1 MPSKRCRGDAEVR
14 GADLVG
20 FSWGAVTAQR
30 QRSLLTILGIAVGIA
45 TVILLT
51 AMGEGLRQF
60 ALGEFTQFGTNL
72 IAIHPG
78 KTTTLGGSIG
88 QISTNRPLTIDD
100 ARVLQRLPD
109 LRGVVP
115 VIQGNA
121 QVEAGARRRRTMV
134 FGVSADMPQTYR
146 MEVAFG
152 SFLPAQDY
160 ATAQPLA
167 VLGHRTWRELFGNE
181 NPLGTKVRIGVD
193 SFRIIGV
200 MKSKGQ
206 FLGFDLDD
214 SLYVPVG
221 RASALFDR
229 EGLHE
234 IDVLYR
240 EGLEARQVKRHL
252 RRTLRALHG
261 QEDFSLT
268 SQDQMLDV
276 LGSILGVLTA
286 GVAALGG
293 ISLLVGA
300 IGIAT
305 IMTIALAERTAEIG
319 LLRALGARR
328 RDILR
333 CFLLEASV
341 LGGVGGA
348 AGLTLAL
355 LVIVTL
361 SVLAP
366 KLPLAVAWPYAGAAV
381 GLSVIIGLLAGL
393 LPAARAAGL
402 DPITALRAE

>member
-1 MPSKRCRGDAEVR
+1 MRND
-14 GADLVG
+14 DLMA
-20 FSWGAVTAQR
+20 FSWAAVTAQR
-30 QRSLLTILGIAVGIA
+30 QRSLLTVLGIAVGIA

-51 AMGEGLRQF
+51 ALGEGLRQF

-78 KTTTLGGSIG
+78 KTTTFGGSIG
-88 QISTNRPLTIDD
+88 QISTNRPLTVED
-100 ARVLQRLPD
+100 ARALQRLPE

-134 FGVSADMPQTYR
+134 FGVSADMPNTYR
-146 MEVAFG
+146 MEIAFG
-152 SFLPAQDY
+152 RFLPAQDY
-160 ATAQPLA
+160 ASAQAFA
-167 VLGHRTWRELFGNE
+167 VLGHRTWQELFGSRP
-181 NPLGTKVRIGVD
+181 PLGTKIRIGTD
-193 SFRIIGV
+193 SFRVIGV

-214 SLYVPVG
+214 SLYVPVE
-221 RASALFDR
+221 RASAIFDR

-240 EGLEARQVKRHL
+240 EGAEVESVKR
-252 RRTLRALHG
+252 RIRATLKSLHG

-268 SQDQMLDV
+268 SQDQMLEV

-333 CFLLEASV
+333 CFLVEAAV
-341 LGGVGGA
+341 LGGVGGVS
-348 AGLTLAL
+348 GLAL
-355 LVIVTL
+355 ALGVL
-361 SVLAP
+361 GALMLLAP
-366 KLPLAVAWPYAGAAV
+366 DLPLAIAWPYATTSVA
-381 GLSVIIGLLAGL
+381 LSVVIGLAAGL
-393 LPAARAAGL
+393 LPAARAARL
-402 DPITALRAE
+402 DPIAALRAE

>member
-1 MPSKRCRGDAEVR
+1 MR

-20 FSWGAVTAQR
+20 FSWAAVTAQR

-109 LRGVVP
+109 LQGVVP

-181 NPLGTKVRIGVD
+181 NPLGHKVRIGVD

-221 RASALFDR
+221 RASAIFDR

-240 EGLEARQVKRHL
+240 EGLEAGLVKRHL

-333 CFLLEASV
+333 CFLLEAAV

-348 AGLTLAL
+348 AGLVLAL
-355 LVIVTL
+355 TVIVSL
-361 SVLAP
+361 ILLAP

-381 GLSVIIGLLAGL
+381 GLSVLIGLLAGL

>member
-1 MPSKRCRGDAEVR
+1 MR

-20 FSWGAVTAQR
+20 FSWAAVTAQR

-109 LRGVVP
+109 LQGVVP

-181 NPLGTKVRIGVD
+181 NPLGHKVRIGVD

-221 RASALFDR
+221 RASAIFER

-240 EGLEARQVKRHL
+240 EGLEAGLVKRHL

-333 CFLLEASV
+333 CFLLEAAV

-348 AGLTLAL
+348 AGLVLAL
-355 LVIVTL
+355 TVIVSL
-361 SVLAP
+361 ILLAP

-381 GLSVIIGLLAGL
+381 GLSVLIGLLAGL

>member
-1 MPSKRCRGDAEVR
+1 MR

-20 FSWGAVTAQR
+20 FSWAAVTAQR

-109 LRGVVP
+109 LQGVVP

-181 NPLGTKVRIGVD
+181 NPLGHKVRIGVD

-221 RASALFDR
+221 RASAIFDR

-240 EGLEARQVKRHL
+240 EGLEAGPVKRHL

-333 CFLLEASV
+333 CFLLEAAV

-348 AGLTLAL
+348 AGLVLAL
-355 LVIVTL
+355 TVIVSL
-361 SVLAP
+361 ILLAP

-381 GLSVIIGLLAGL
+381 GLSVLIGLLAGL

>member
-1 MPSKRCRGDAEVR
+1 MRS
-14 GADLVG
+14 ADLVG

-100 ARVLQRLPD
+100 ARVLQRMPELS
-109 LRGVVP
+109 GVVP
-115 VIQGNA
+115 MIQGNA
-121 QVEAGARRRRTMV
+121 LVEAGARQRRTMV

-152 SFLPAQDY
+152 NFLPDQDY
-160 ATAQPLA
+160 TSAQPLA
-167 VLGHRTWRELFGNE
+167 VLGHRTWRELFGQR

-240 EGLEARQVKRHL
+240 EGLEARQVKRQL

-333 CFLLEASV
+333 CFLLEAAV

-348 AGLTLAL
+348 AGLSLAL
-355 LVIVTL
+355 AVIVSL
-361 SVLAP
+361 GALAP
-366 KLPLAVAWPYAGAAV
+366 KLPLAVAWPYASAAV
-381 GLSVIIGLLAGL
+381 GLSAVIGLLAGL
-393 LPAARAAGL
+393 LPAARAARL
-402 DPITALRAE
+402 DPIAALRAE